1 MQRREFITL
10 LGGAAVTQPLAARAQ
25 QPMRHIAVLMP
36 IRGID
41 PEEQARVEAL
51 LRALQQLGWSDGH
64 NMRIDLRSAG
74 GSAERSSEIAAEFVA
89 LAPDVIISS
98 GSVAT
103 AAIMRATSSIPM
115 VFVAVNEPVA
125 QGFVAS
131 LARPGS
137 NTTGFTLIDFTVIG
151 KSVELLKTM
160 APALTRI
167 GLMFNPDTYPI
178 YDSYLRAFQAELR
191 RPVEVVR
198 TAARSPVEIDIAIQ
212 TLAAMPGSGLAV
224 LPDGSFTLT
233 NRTTINTALERHRVP
248 SIALLRQFVS
258 DGALMSYGPDT
269 IDIYRRAADYVDR
282 ILKGA
287 RPADLPV
294 QQPIKF
300 DLVINLKTAKALGL
314 EVPPM
319 LLALADEVIE

>member
-1 MQRREFITL
+1 MRRREFITA
-10 LGGAAVTQPLAARAQ
+10 LGGAAAAWPLAARGQ
-25 QPMRHIAVLMP
+25 QPRRHIAVLMP
-36 IRGID
+36 IRDID
-41 PEEQARVEAL
+41 PEEQARVQAL
-51 LRALQQLGWSDGH
+51 VRALQQLGWSDGH
-64 NMRIDLRSAG
+64 NVKIDLRSAG
-74 GSAERSSEIAAEFVA
+74 GSAKRSREIAAEFVA

-103 AAIMRATSSIPM
+103 AAIMRATSSIPV

-137 NTTGFTLIDFTVIG
+137 NVTGFTLIDFTVIG

-178 YDSYLRAFQAELR
+178 YDGYLRAFQAELR

-198 TAARSPVEIDIAIQ
+198 TVARSPVEIDIAIQ
-212 TLAAMPGSGLAV
+212 TLAALPGSGLAV

-233 NRTTINTALERHRVP
+233 NRTTINTALARHRVP
-248 SIALLRQFVS
+248 SIAFLRQFVS

-287 RPADLPV
+287 KPADLPV
-294 QQPIKF
+294 QQPNKF
-300 DLVINLKTAKALGL
+300 DLLVNLKTAKALGL

-319 LLALADEVIE
+319 LLARADEVIE